1 MPMLVTMQPI
11 RAKAAAMPS
20 SSGTATGDAR
30 TGKVS
35 GEAGGG
41 GAVADL
47 PFHLTEKIIY
57 SISPLASARLATV
70 CKSWAAAVT
79 ERLAR
84 PVPHLFVYL
93 PPDNK
98 SDRRGVVVS
107 VPIDSG
113 GPPAE
118 VIPNR
123 VRLADTNGL
132 RCVGATPSGCLAFA
146 NWCWWDTGVLLV
158 NPITGARQRLDGERL
173 CRDPVIA
180 SGGAADS
187 FISIGTDKLVLWW
200 RAAGGGEEWSKWTVA
215 APVAARRTD
224 GIMSVVNCNGRF
236 YILDRDGQVSLI
248 DATAPPP
255 LLIENLPV
263 VGLCEQFP
271 TLATATATGHLLE
284 SDGEVL
290 FVRRVLASV
299 EHTGVPFCHHEITD
313 ENLSIVG
320 FEVYRLDV
328 EGRRW
333 TEVKKLAGDRALF
346 VSPVSSFSVR
356 SSETEGCRSNC
367 IYFVDKKRYCSS
379 CLRDDGNTWGMYSM
393 EDREVLFRHTVTG
406 PGPCSSAT
414 WFLPRVV

>member
-1 MPMLVTMQPI
+1 MQPT
-11 RAKAAAMPS
+11 RAKAAAMSS
-20 SSGTATGDAR
+20 SSGTDADDAR
-30 TGKVS
+30 SSKVS
-35 GEAGGG
+35 GEAGGCG
-41 GAVADL
+41 PVVEL

-70 CKSWAAAVT
+70 CKSWAAAVS

-107 VPIDSG
+107 VPMDSG

-132 RCVGATPSGCLAFA
+132 RCIGAMPSGCLAFA

-158 NPITGARQRLDGERL
+158 NPITGARRRLDVERL

-180 SGGAADS
+180 AGGAADS

-200 RAAGGGEEWSKWTVA
+200 RAGGGEEWSKWTVA
-215 APVAARRTD
+215 APAAAHRTD

-255 LLIENLPV
+255 LLIEKLPV
-263 VGLCEQFP
+263 VSLCEQFP

-290 FVRRVLASV
+290 FVRRVLASM
-299 EHTGVPFCHHEITD
+299 EHRGVLFCTHDIT

-328 EGRRW
+328 KERRW

-356 SSETEGCRSNC
+356 SSETEGCSRNC

-379 CLRDDGNTWGMYSM
+379 CLRDDGNTWGVYSM
-393 EDREVLFRHTVTG
+393 EDREVLFKHAVTA

>member
-1 MPMLVTMQPI
+1 MLVMMQPI
-11 RAKAAAMPS
+11 RAKAAAKSS
-20 SSGTATGDAR
+20 SSGTDADDAR
-30 TGKVS
+30 S

-41 GAVADL
+41 GPAVEL
-47 PFHLTEKIIY
+47 PFHLTEKILY

-70 CKSWAAAVT
+70 CKSWAAAVS

-98 SDRRGVVVS
+98 SDHRGVVVS
-107 VPIDSG
+107 VPMDSG
-113 GPPAE
+113 GPPAQ

-123 VRLADTNGL
+123 VLLADTNGL

-158 NPITGARQRLDGERL
+158 NPITGARWKLDGERL

-180 SGGAADS
+180 SGGDADS
-187 FISIGTDKLVLWW
+187 FISIGTDHLVLWW
-200 RAAGGGEEWSKWTVA
+200 RAGGGEEWSKWTVA
-215 APVAARRTD
+215 APAAAHRTD

-255 LLIENLPV
+255 LLIEKLPV
-263 VGLCEQFP
+263 VSLCDHFP
-271 TLATATATGHLLE
+271 SLATAMATGHLLE

-299 EHTGVPFCHHEITD
+299 EHRGVPFCNHDIITD

-328 EGRRW
+328 DGRRW

-379 CLRDDGNTWGMYSM
+379 CLRDDGNTWGVYSM
-393 EDREVLFRHTVTG
+393 EAREVLFKHAVTR

>member
-1 MPMLVTMQPI
+1 MLVTMQPI

-20 SSGTATGDAR
+20 SSDTATGDAR

-215 APVAARRTD
+215 APAAARRTD

-236 YILDRDGQVSLI
+236 YILDRDGKVSLI

>member
-1 MPMLVTMQPI
+1 MLVMMQPI
-11 RAKAAAMPS
+11 RAKAAAKSS
-20 SSGTATGDAR
+20 SSGTDADDAR
-30 TGKVS
+30 S

-41 GAVADL
+41 GPAVEL
-47 PFHLTEKIIY
+47 PFHLTEKILY

-70 CKSWAAAVT
+70 CKSWAAAVS

-98 SDRRGVVVS
+98 SDHRGVVVS
-107 VPIDSG
+107 VPMDSG
-113 GPPAE
+113 GPPAQ

-123 VRLADTNGL
+123 VLLADTNGL

-158 NPITGARQRLDGERL
+158 NPITGARWKLDGERL

-180 SGGAADS
+180 SGGDADS
-187 FISIGTDKLVLWW
+187 FISIGTDHLVLWW
-200 RAAGGGEEWSKWTVA
+200 RAGGGEEWSKWTVA
-215 APVAARRTD
+215 APAAARRTD

-271 TLATATATGHLLE
+271 TLATATATATGHLLE

-299 EHTGVPFCHHEITD
+299 EHRGVPFCNHDIITD

-328 EGRRW
+328 DGRRW

-379 CLRDDGNTWGMYSM
+379 CLRDDGNTWGVYSM
-393 EDREVLFRHTVTG
+393 EAREVLFKHAVTR

>member
-1 MPMLVTMQPI
+1 MLVTMQPI

-113 GPPAE
+113 SPPAE

-158 NPITGARQRLDGERL
+158 NPITGARQRLNGERL

-215 APVAARRTD
+215 APAAARRTD

>member
-1 MPMLVTMQPI
+1 MQPI
-11 RAKAAAMPS
+11 RAKAAAMS
-20 SSGTATGDAR
+20 SSGTDADNAR
-30 TGKVS
+30 SGKVS
-35 GEAGGG
+35 GEAVGGG
-41 GAVADL
+41 PVVEL
-47 PFHLTEKIIY
+47 PFHLTEKILY
-57 SISPLASARLATV
+57 NISPLASARLATV
-70 CKSWAAAVT
+70 CKSWAAAVS

-107 VPIDSG
+107 VPMDSG

-158 NPITGARQRLDGERL
+158 NPITGARRGLEVERL

-180 SGGAADS
+180 AGGAADS

-200 RAAGGGEEWSKWTVA
+200 RAGGGEEWSKWTVA
-215 APVAARRTD
+215 APAAAHRTD
-224 GIMSVVNCNGRF
+224 GIMSVVNCSGRF
-236 YILDRDGQVSLI
+236 YILDRDEQVSLI

-255 LLIENLPV
+255 LLVEKLPV
-263 VGLCEQFP
+263 VSLREQFP

-299 EHTGVPFCHHEITD
+299 EHRGVPFCHHDIT

-333 TEVKKLAGDRALF
+333 TEVKKLVGDRALF

-356 SSETEGCRSNC
+356 LSETEGCRRNC

-379 CLRDDGNTWGMYSM
+379 CLQDDGNTWGVYSM
-393 EDREVLFRHTVTG
+393 EDREVLSKYAVTG

>member
-1 MPMLVTMQPI
+1 MLVTMQPI

-57 SISPLASARLATV
+57 SISPLASARLTTV

-215 APVAARRTD
+215 APAAARRTD